1 MLSRITEAVTPMTH
15 HPSPIFD
22 TGFPYFWHR
31 APEGLGAC
39 ATIY

>member
-22 TGFPYFWHR
+22 TGCPLV
-31 APEGLGAC
+31 ASSKL
-39 ATIY
+39 